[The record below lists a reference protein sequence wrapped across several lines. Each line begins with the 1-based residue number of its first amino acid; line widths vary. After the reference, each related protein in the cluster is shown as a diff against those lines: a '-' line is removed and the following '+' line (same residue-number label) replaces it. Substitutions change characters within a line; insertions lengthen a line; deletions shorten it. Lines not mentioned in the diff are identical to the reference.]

1 MEKETILILIIILL
15 CIPELIVLLIFQ
27 VKYLAEFT
35 YHDFMEKLSDK
46 LGVRNEEENA
56 YFSAFEDLF
65 NRYSDSSGLDAFVGI
80 LKTLIVFII
89 IFVLLLLVVLFQVNC
104 CCKQKDFLRFILS
117 IIFLVICFGLCF
129 VYVAYAFEAKYEIK
143 LSDDKIYIFDNDFNK
158 EIKDNLDLMKERRT
172 YLITCSFLAVFF
184 FLCQIVLVILKEKF
198 FKKENNDDNVEKVI
212 GVAQVEIGETAH

>member
-117 IIFLVICFGLCF
+117 IIFLVFSLGASSVF
-129 VYVAYAFEAKYEIK
+129 TYYSFKAKYKIEFNEDEI
-143 LSDDKIYIFDNDFNK
+143 YRFDSEFNE
-158 EIKDNLDLMKERRT
+158 EIKDNLNFMYNRKIYMFIFIFLSQIC
-172 YLITCSFLAVFF
+172 LILLTILIIVKY
-184 FLCQIVLVILKEKF
+184 QINKNKIIEKDIF
-198 FKKENNDDNVEKVI
+198 EKDI
-212 GVAQVEIGETAH
+212 GVAPLNSK